1 VARHLLS
8 WEAKRFAKIALVET
22 RFDESAPGRLRK
34 IRGADYLSLFPDFRL
49 PDGLALGLWGA
60 VEQWMQ
66 LRFIVRGSG
75 HSAAT
80 IWASGTATLF
90 VLFAAAT
97 GAALVSTRFGCL
109 QPDCLLA

>member
-1 VARHLLS
+1 MARHLLS

-60 VEQWMQ
+60 VERNPELWIMFRCSPNPKYGSPSEVDIEQ
-66 LRFIVRGSG
+66 LRVPPR
-75 HSAAT
+75 
-80 IWASGTATLF
+80 
-90 VLFAAAT
+90 
-97 GAALVSTRFGCL
+97 LV
-109 QPDCLLA
+109 